1 MPEIK
6 VSTESLKQE
15 AENAVSNI
23 HKMKNVL
30 EEQKEIIKSMSS
42 YWEGDGYTTATDS
55 YMKLSDKSLSVL
67 KELEDIPAKMF
78 DIAQIYELTE
88 EMLNE
93 DLSSDIPDYLLE

>member
-78 DIAQIYELTE
+78 DIQDTSY
-88 EMLNE
+88 
-93 DLSSDIPDYLLE
+93 

>member
-30 EEQKEIIKSMSS
+30 EEKKEIIKSMSS

>member
-6 VSTESLKQE
+6 VSTENLKQE

>member
-42 YWEGDGYTTATDS
+42 YWEGDGYTTATES

-78 DIAQIYELTE
+78 DIAQIYEINE
-88 EMLNE
+88 ELLNE
-93 DLSSDIPDYLLE
+93 DLSDFQDYLLE

>member
-67 KELEDIPAKMF
+67 KELENIPAKMF

>member
-42 YWEGDGYTTATDS
+42 YWEGEGYTTATDS

>member
-42 YWEGDGYTTATDS
+42 YWEGDGYTTATES

-67 KELEDIPAKMF
+67 KELENIPAKMF
-78 DIAQIYELTE
+78 DIAQIYEINE
-88 EMLNE
+88 ELLNE
-93 DLSSDIPDYLLE
+93 DLSDFQDYLLE

>member
-6 VSTESLKQE
+6 VSTESLRQE
-15 AENAVSNI
+15 AENVISNI
-23 HKMKNVL
+23 NKMKNVL
-30 EEQKEIIKSMSS
+30 KEQKGIIQSMSA
-42 YWEGDGYTTATDS
+42 YWEGDGYTTATES

-67 KELEDIPAKMF
+67 KELENIPAKMF

>member
-23 HKMKNVL
+23 QKMKNVL

-42 YWEGDGYTTATDS
+42 YWEGDGYTTATES

-67 KELEDIPAKMF
+67 KELENIPAKMF

>member
-23 HKMKNVL
+23 QKMKNVL

-42 YWEGDGYTTATDS
+42 YWEGDGYTTATES

-78 DIAQIYELTE
+78 DIAQIYEPTE

>member
-6 VSTESLKQE
+6 VSAESLKQE

>member
-42 YWEGDGYTTATDS
+42 YWEGDGYTTATES

>member
-78 DIAQIYELTE
+78 DIVQIYELTE

>member
-55 YMKLSDKSLSVL
+55 YIKLSDKSLSVL

>member
-55 YMKLSDKSLSVL
+55 YMKLSDKYLSVL

>member
-15 AENAVSNI
+15 AENSVSNI

>member
-23 HKMKNVL
+23 QKMKNVL

-42 YWEGDGYTTATDS
+42 YWEGDGYTTATES

>member
-78 DIAQIYELTE
+78 DIAQIYEINE
-88 EMLNE
+88 ELLNE
-93 DLSSDIPDYLLE
+93 DLSDFQDYLLE

>member
-42 YWEGDGYTTATDS
+42 YWEGEGYTTATDS

-67 KELEDIPAKMF
+67 KELENIPAKMF
-78 DIAQIYELTE
+78 DIAQIYEINE
-88 EMLNE
+88 ELLNE
-93 DLSSDIPDYLLE
+93 DLSDFQDYLLE

>member
-67 KELEDIPAKMF
+67 KELENIPAKMF
-78 DIAQIYELTE
+78 DIAQIYEINE
-88 EMLNE
+88 ELLNE
-93 DLSSDIPDYLLE
+93 DLSDFQDYLLE

>member
-30 EEQKEIIKSMSS
+30 EEQKAIIKSMSS

>member
-23 HKMKNVL
+23 HKMKNAL

-42 YWEGDGYTTATDS
+42 YWEGEGYTTATDS

>member
-23 HKMKNVL
+23 QKMKNVL

-42 YWEGDGYTTATDS
+42 YWEGDGYTTATES

-67 KELEDIPAKMF
+67 KELENIPAKMF
-78 DIAQIYELTE
+78 DIAQIYEINE
-88 EMLNE
+88 ELLNE
-93 DLSSDIPDYLLE
+93 DLSDFQDYLLE

>member
-78 DIAQIYELTE
+78 DIAQIYEINE
-88 EMLNE
+88 ELLNE

>member
-30 EEQKEIIKSMSS
+30 EEQKAIIKSMSS

-78 DIAQIYELTE
+78 DIAQIYEINE
-88 EMLNE
+88 ELLNE
-93 DLSSDIPDYLLE
+93 DLSDFQDYLLE

>member
-23 HKMKNVL
+23 QKMKNVL

-42 YWEGDGYTTATDS
+42 YWEGDGYTTATES

-78 DIAQIYELTE
+78 DIAQIYEINE
-88 EMLNE
+88 ELLNE
-93 DLSSDIPDYLLE
+93 DLSDFQDYLLE

>member
-30 EEQKEIIKSMSS
+30 EEQKEIVKSMSS
-42 YWEGDGYTTATDS
+42 YWEGEGYTTATDS

>member
-42 YWEGDGYTTATDS
+42 YWEGDGYTTATDR

>member
-55 YMKLSDKSLSVL
+55 YMKVSDKSLSVL